1 MSVTYRKHLLK
12 YNLLYKNQSTYRPN
26 NSCETALIDIT
37 DRWPK
42 EMDNSK
48 IIGVILLDLS
58 KAFDLVNHD
67 ILLAKL
73 SMYFTCGLT
82 MQWFKSYLSDRSQT
96 CII

>member
-1 MSVTYRKHLLK
+1 
-12 YNLLYKNQSTYRPN
+12 
-26 NSCETALIDIT
+26 
-37 DRWPK
+37 
-42 EMDNSK
+42 MDNSK

-73 SMYFTCGLT
+73 SMYFTCEQT